1 MNTAN
6 GTTEL
11 DRVRAHTDPEIV
23 QQIDERMEERIRFYA
38 TQPPE
43 VISRRIEE
51 LEQEWDIDRWLETN
65 AAGLALSG
73 VLLSVFRN
81 RKWLLLTVGVLGFLL
96 QHSVQGWCPPLSV
109 LRRLG
114 IRTRRE
120 IDREKYALKLLR
132 GDFQAI
138 AANPEQLRRNPAS
151 EVLGAVSA

>member
-23 QQIDERMEERIRFYA
+23 QQIDALMEERIRFYA

-81 RKWLLLTVGVLGFLL
+81 RKWLLLTAGVLGFLL
-96 QHSVQGWCPPLSV
+96 QHSVQGWCPPVSV
-109 LRRLG
+109 LRRFG

-132 GDFQAI
+132 GDFQSI

>member
-23 QQIDERMEERIRFYA
+23 QQIDARMEERIRFYA
-38 TQPPE
+38 TQPPD

-81 RKWLLLTVGVLGFLL
+81 RKWLLLTAGVLGFLL
-96 QHSVQGWCPPLSV
+96 QHSVQGWCPPVSV
-109 LRRLG
+109 LRRFG

-132 GDFQAI
+132 GDFQSI